1 MKTKG
6 FTLIELMIV
15 VAIVGILAA
24 IAFPAYTIHVR
35 QTHRGNAQAEMMSR
49 AQAMERCAART
60 RSYAHSTC
68 LAEFPV
74 SLPAQNARYTIS
86 IDPPP
91 NLTAT
96 SFTLRATPTT
106 VGGQNTDPCG
116 TMTLNQRG
124 QRTPAATS
132 TITCWN

>member
-24 IAFPAYTIHVR
+24 IAYPAYTNHVR

-68 LAEFPV
+68 LAGFPV
-74 SLPAQNARYTIS
+74 SVPPQNARYTIS
-86 IDPPP
+86 AVA
-91 NLTAT
+91 TAT
-96 SFTLRATPTT
+96 TFTLTATPTT
-106 VGGQNTDPCG
+106 VGGQNTDACG
-116 TMTLNQRG
+116 TMTWNQRG
-124 QRTPAATS
+124 ERTPVATS
-132 TITCWN
+132 TISCWN